1 MNEKCGTS
9 FALGN
14 NVFTLVNNVN
24 KFLYSSR
31 FLTVY
36 LRWYFTNPID
46 LIWYG
51 GLNNNLLVDT
61 RFLYLIGNNIILVNV
76 KNFTKLLSKKAGHI
90 KLLLIHVKILI
101 KRFSFIKLGCTIL
114 FMDILHIKGKYLGSN
129 QKLPEPQSDT
139 LPIELYLPGGNYCL
153 K

>member
-9 FALGN
+9 FALGS

-31 FLTVY
+31 FLTIY
-36 LRWYFTNPID
+36 LRRCFTKSID
-46 LIWYG
+46 LILYG
-51 GLNNNLLVDT
+51 GLNSNLLVDT
-61 RFLYLIGNNIILVNV
+61 RFLYLIGNNVILVNV
-76 KNFTKLLSKKAGHI
+76 KNFAKLLSKKAGHI

-101 KRFSFIKLGCTIL
+101 KRVSFIKLGCIIL
-114 FMDILHIKGKYLGSN
+114 FTEILHIKGKYLGSN

-139 LPIELYLPGGNYCL
+139 LPIELYLPGVTIV
-153 K
+153 